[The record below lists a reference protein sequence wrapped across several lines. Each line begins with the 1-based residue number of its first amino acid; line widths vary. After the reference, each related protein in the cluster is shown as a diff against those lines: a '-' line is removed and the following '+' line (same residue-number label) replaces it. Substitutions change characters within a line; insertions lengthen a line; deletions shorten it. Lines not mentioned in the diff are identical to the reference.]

1 MGDEVLGHR
10 RLIDRPEICSGNL
23 KVDRSSRLSGPRR
36 GFDMTE
42 PDGNGD
48 GKEKERTSRRE
59 EGSPSGRTSANTR

>member
-1 MGDEVLGHR
+1 MLFFQNPE
-10 RLIDRPEICSGNL
+10 PEICSGNL

-42 PDGNGD
+42 PTENAD